1 MEKMMSI
8 KINIVNAFIDAKSPE
23 NGGNPAGVVLNA
35 DNLSPTARQQ
45 IAAKIG
51 LSETAFISHSDIAPF
66 KLEFYTPT
74 KQIAQC
80 GHATIAAFSLLRE
93 FGHVSVGHTSVET
106 IDGVR
111 KMMIGKDTVFLS
123 LKRPEFVKIDPHR
136 ALYQDILQSLNLTDD
151 ILDKTSPPAIVNT
164 GNKFMVIP
172 FKSSDD
178 IKLLQPDMDK
188 IAKISQTFGLIGF
201 YVFSNDVEH
210 TERVAGARMFA
221 PAYGIDEESATG
233 MGAGCLAAYLL
244 RQRGLN
250 QSRYLIEQGYL
261 MPSPSPS
268 VIDVRIRNIPDQPLH
283 IMVGGQAKLSHTLEL
298 EI

>member
-1 MEKMMSI
+1 MHGK
-8 KINIVNAFIDAKSPE
+8 E
-23 NGGNPAGVVLNA
+23 N
-35 DNLSPTARQQ
+35 
-45 IAAKIG
+45 
-51 LSETAFISHSDIAPF
+51 
-66 KLEFYTPT
+66 
-74 KQIAQC
+74 
-80 GHATIAAFSLLRE
+80 
-93 FGHVSVGHTSVET
+93 
-106 IDGVR
+106 
-111 KMMIGKDTVFLS
+111 VFLT

-136 ALYQDILQSLNLTDD
+136 ALYQDILNSLNLADD
-151 ILDKTSPPAIVNT
+151 ILDKTSLPAIVNT
-164 GNKFMVIP
+164 GNKFLVIP

-178 IKLLQPDMDK
+178 IKSLQPDMDK

-201 YVFSNDVEH
+201 YAFSNDAEH

-261 MPSPSPS
+261 MPNPSPS
-268 VIDVRIRNIPDQPLH
+268 VIDVRIRNIPHHPLH